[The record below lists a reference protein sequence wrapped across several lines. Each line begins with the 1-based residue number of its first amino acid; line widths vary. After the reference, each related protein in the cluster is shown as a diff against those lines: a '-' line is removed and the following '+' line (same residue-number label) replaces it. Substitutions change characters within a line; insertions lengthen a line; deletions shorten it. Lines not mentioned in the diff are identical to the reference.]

1 MATFSKTIT
10 AADAAKAI
18 IGIVERDVVFLREGD
33 EPAVIGKT
41 RSGRYI
47 GLFEDDGEFV
57 LVVSD
62 GMMSSEHF
70 WAEIFGNLRKAEF
83 GFDTKHTLLVETDE
97 SFEKLVDSEDDLVE
111 SEIEMLF
118 TFICAALQLPAVH
131 ARKDIEEWKQ
141 KLRPLRKYV
150 DSDVFDSVIREEY
163 FQIGSSLHTAIRR
176 LAEAS
181 VTETAKKWAAECGLP
196 DPQRPRRL
204 PKAKMAA
211 AEKPKKAAPRRHTRS
226 TK

>member
-97 SFEKLVDSEDDLVE
+97 SFEKLVDSEDAPVE

-118 TFICAALQLPAVH
+118 TFICAALHLPAVH

-141 KLRPLRKYV
+141 KLRPLLKYV
-150 DSDVFDSVIREEY
+150 DSDAFDNVVREEY
-163 FQIGSSLHTAIRR
+163 FQIGSSLHTAVRR

-181 VTETAKKWAAECGLP
+181 IDDLAIQWAVECGLP
-196 DPQRPRRL
+196 DPQRPRR

-211 AEKPKKAAPRRHTRS
+211 AEKPKKAAPRRPRRR